1 MSETVVDPIRR
12 DCLAPILCTIWP
24 PISNIIMEPRD
35 AAFKSVPKVPLLIF
49 KLAFKPGVIGVSDMM
64 DKPNKKKIALK

>member
-1 MSETVVDPIRR
+1 
-12 DCLAPILCTIWP
+12 
-24 PISNIIMEPRD
+24 MEPRD

-64 DKPNKKKIALK
+64 DKPNKKKIALR